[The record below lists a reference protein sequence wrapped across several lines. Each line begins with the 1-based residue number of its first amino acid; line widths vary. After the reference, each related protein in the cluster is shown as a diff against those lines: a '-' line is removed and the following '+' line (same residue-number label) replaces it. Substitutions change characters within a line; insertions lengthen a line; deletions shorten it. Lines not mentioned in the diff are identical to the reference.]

1 MKNIL
6 KIKIHLLYYF
16 IGSICFLTGYFK
28 YFIITSIFI
37 IIHELGHV
45 SGGIF
50 FHWRLEKV
58 VLLPFGGIT
67 IFQEKLN
74 KPIKEEFIILILG
87 PLYQTIFYFLL
98 SYFFLL
104 PEYVTYIHYFLLF
117 LNLIPIEPLDGSKL
131 IHLLFCKFTSYFNSQ
146 IYTFYL
152 SSILL
157 SLFLFYGIVYQNF
170 SLLVWLL
177 FLFQKVRKTKA
188 FIPYTM
194 KRFLWERYQY
204 QFSFKKRIL
213 VKDTKDMKRDYS
225 HLFKKE
231 NGYIT
236 EREMLRKIFD
246 LNHIL

>member
-117 LNLIPIEPLDGSKL
+117 LNLIPIEPLDGSKI
-131 IHLLFCKFTSYFNSQ
+131 IHLLFCKITSYFNSQ

-204 QFSFKKRIL
+204 QFSFKKRII

-236 EREMLRKIFD
+236 EKEMLRKIFD